1 MPSVEETVARI
12 VNTASWDQRVA
23 RVRQIPAMHGTNE
36 HQAIYAEVARQ
47 LYVGHLV
54 GQQPLG

>member
-36 HQAIYAEVARQ
+36 HQAIYA
-47 LYVGHLV
+47 VGL
-54 GQQPLG
+54 PS